1 MEEESEEIKEN
12 ADYLKNQKEEE
23 DLQKK
28 FNFNK
33 LKVLN
38 EFKKIKNT
46 FSDDIIPKIKHHKR
60 LVLNSTK
67 ILIGDEAQQ
76 YNLNFGKTKNS
87 KELQSSKSALDATCI
102 SDNAKMLRRKINYH
116 INKVKKSHEDLTSLN
131 GLYLDNT
138 IFPEKNAMSNIN
150 NISLINSQ
158 EQTSNYNEA
167 IFKRKLRRNFD
178 FISNNYHKKLNFAF
192 SKYNPVTYMNNLKR
206 LIQISPEVREDV
218 SKIKL
223 DVEQDIKHIN
233 DKHKFSKLFKKLKTT
248 KNSRKKNFDNFE
260 PIVNK
265 SNDILKNINSNSVK
279 NDGENKKIVVLPIL
293 KEVKPNTMK
302 RESRIKNNIFKK
314 LIRKETRKILD
325 AASHQYDEIKQ

>member
-23 DLQKK
+23 ELQKK

-102 SDNAKMLRRKINYH
+102 SDKAKMLRRKINYH

-138 IFPEKNAMSNIN
+138 IFPEKNATSNIN

-223 DVEQDIKHIN
+223 DV
-233 DKHKFSKLFKKLKTT
+233 
-248 KNSRKKNFDNFE
+248 
-260 PIVNK
+260 
-265 SNDILKNINSNSVK
+265 
-279 NDGENKKIVVLPIL
+279 
-293 KEVKPNTMK
+293 
-302 RESRIKNNIFKK
+302 
-314 LIRKETRKILD
+314 
-325 AASHQYDEIKQ
+325 